1 MEAEIQGYLN
11 EFNITRGLIR
21 DAIKGLDDQAVNW
34 KPLTKE
40 TNSIYAIL
48 THLTGTQNSWMK
60 QTIAGIP
67 IKRDRE
73 TELRASGNMSD
84 AVMRWENMDK
94 EVDAILTNLTQA
106 QLRETRKTSGPF
118 GEVTVQWC
126 ILHQISHYAVHLG
139 HIQLTRQAWE
149 QRTGK

>member
-1 MEAEIQGYLN
+1 MEAEVQGYLN
-11 EFNITRGLIR
+11 EFNITRNQIR
-21 DAIKGLDDQAVNW
+21 ESLKGLDDEAVNW
-34 KPLTKE
+34 KPLTKD

-48 THLTGTQNSWMK
+48 THLAGTQNSWMK

-73 TELRASGNMSD
+73 AELRASGTLYD
-84 AVMRWENMDK
+84 AVKRWEDMDR
-94 EVDAILTNLTQA
+94 EVDAILSKLTAA

-126 ILHQISHYAVHLG
+126 ILHQISHYALHLG

-149 QRTGK
+149 QRAAK

>member
-1 MEAEIQGYLN
+1 MEAEVQGYLN
-11 EFNITRGLIR
+11 EFNITRRQIR

-73 TELRASGNMSD
+73 AELRASGNMSD

-94 EVDAILTNLTQA
+94 EVDDILSKLTSA

-118 GEVTVQWC
+118 GEVTVQGC
-126 ILHQISHYAVHLG
+126 ILHQISHYALHLG

-149 QRTGK
+149 QRPAK

>member
-1 MEAEIQGYLN
+1 MEAEVQGYLN
-11 EFNITRGLIR
+11 EFNVSRGQIR
-21 DAIKGLDDQAVNW
+21 DALKGLDDQAVNW
-34 KPLTKE
+34 QPLPNA

-73 TELRASGNMSD
+73 AELHASGFMAD
-84 AVMRWENMDK
+84 AVKRWEDMDK
-94 EVDAILTNLTQA
+94 EVDAILSKLTQA

-126 ILHQISHYAVHLG
+126 ILHQISHYALHLG

-149 QRTGK
+149 QRAVK